1 MKLREQNLLK
11 RQIANKKAKEE
22 AEKAEQIQ
30 KYLDDITPEVLADYQ
45 TVIENLK
52 TFCQQNPNEP
62 VFMANVSEVG
72 DLSKF
77 LFGEKPDAKTLATVL
92 YDYGGVCFLDQKYNP
107 IDGKNVKIIEI
118 TKIVEIPVKKADAEI
133 SQNKLDKIIKK
144 TLYEFKGKNPMLVD
158 GANQFCE
165 TFLKQLSKI

>member
-1 MKLREQNLLK
+1 MKLKEQKILN
-11 RQIANKKAKEE
+11 RQKAKEE
-22 AEKAEQIQ
+22 LEKAQQIQ
-30 KYLDDITPEVLADYQ
+30 KYLADITPEVLADYH

-52 TFCQQNPNEP
+52 TYCQQNPDKP

-72 DLSKF
+72 DLPKF

-92 YDYGGVCFLDQKYNP
+92 YDFGGVCFLDQKYNP

-118 TKIVEIPVKKADAEI
+118 KKEIPVKKADAPI

-144 TLYEFKGKNPMLVD
+144 VLYEFKGKNPMLVD
-158 GANQFCE
+158 GATQFCE
-165 TFLKQLSKI
+165 VFLKELSKI